1 MAPQL
6 FGVLRRPTF
15 GLLALAIGLLFALLF
30 LYSDSFVFFSPYFVV
45 YVPLD
50 STPYLLLDLVI
61 SALSGIAISG
71 SIYQLRFAP
80 YASSRNA
87 GAGLAGMLA
96 AVVAGACPCYYLVPL
111 LALAGGAGG
120 VLGALGIFLYNLQ
133 IPIKLLSL
141 ALLGF
146 VLLMLE
152 RSLVAYCRIPSDTAT
167 SVR

>member
-15 GLLALAIGLLFALLF
+15 GLLSLGISLSFALLF
-30 LYSDSFVFFSPYFVV
+30 LYSDSFIFFSPRFVV

-71 SIYQLRFAP
+71 SIYQLRFVP
-80 YASSRNA
+80 YVSSKNA
-87 GAGLAGMLA
+87 GTGLAGMLA
-96 AVVAGACPCYYLVPL
+96 AVVAGACPCMYLVPL

-120 VLGALGIFLYNLQ
+120 VLGAFGIFLYNIQ

-141 ALLGF
+141 ALLGL
-146 VLLMLE
+146 VLFTLE
-152 RSLVAYCRIPSDTAT
+152 RSLVAYCRIPLS
-167 SVR
+167 SQSLQ

>member
-1 MAPQL
+1 
-6 FGVLRRPTF
+6 
-15 GLLALAIGLLFALLF
+15 
-30 LYSDSFVFFSPYFVV
+30 
-45 YVPLD
+45 
-50 STPYLLLDLVI
+50 
-61 SALSGIAISG
+61 
-71 SIYQLRFAP
+71 
-80 YASSRNA
+80 
-87 GAGLAGMLA
+87 MLA

-152 RSLVAYCRIPSDTAT
+152 RSLVAYCRIPSDD
-167 SVR
+167 SSHLS

>member
-6 FGVLRRPTF
+6 LGVLRKPTF
-15 GLLALAIGLLFALLF
+15 GLLSLGISLSFAFLF
-30 LYSDSFVFFSPYFVV
+30 LYSDSFIFFFPHFVV
-45 YVPLD
+45 FVPLD

-61 SALSGIAISG
+61 SALSGTAISG

-80 YASSRNA
+80 YASSRTA
-87 GAGLAGMLA
+87 GAGLLGMLA
-96 AVVAGACPCYYLVPL
+96 AVIAGACPCYYLVPL

-146 VLLMLE
+146 VLFVLE
-152 RSLVAYCRIPSDTAT
+152 RSLVAYCRIPLDRNPS
-167 SVR
+167 R